1 MGKNLYIEAYDLL
14 SSGKKIILAR
24 TIRRSGSTPRDV
36 GSMCIITEEGNLIG
50 TVGGGIL
57 EYKVQQQAMVLLK
70 QKESFI
76 YRFRLTG
83 EDLAG
88 AGMICGGDVDLFLE
102 PLFPEN
108 TAMVSVYK
116 AIKHHIV
123 DKLPGILVTRIED
136 GIPAMDTDARVFLKS
151 DGHALGTIPGFNP
164 TQVDLNKNSPY
175 DLVPLRGKS
184 AALFVE
190 RISLKPRVFLFGAGH
205 VSLFVAQLA
214 KMVGFSITIIDD
226 RPEFANQERFPDV
239 DEILVTDLEHAFEHL
254 KILPNSYILI
264 ITRGHIHDKVVLQQA
279 LSSSAAY
286 IGMIGST
293 KKRDLIY
300 RALMDEGFS
309 KDDLEKVCSPIGLE
323 INAETPE
330 EIAVSIVGELI
341 KKRAPGKKTKNLIS

>member
-14 SSGKKIILAR
+14 LSGKKIVLAR

-36 GSMCIITEEGNLIG
+36 GSMCIITQEGNLIG
-50 TVGGGIL
+50 TVGGGLL
-57 EYKVQQQAMVLLK
+57 EYKVQQQAMALLK
-70 QKESFI
+70 QQESFI
-76 YRFRLTG
+76 YRFRLTS

-108 TAMVSVYK
+108 TAMVSMYK
-116 AIKHHIV
+116 TIKQHIL
-123 DKLPGILVTRIED
+123 DKRPGILVTRIED
-136 GIPAMDTDARVFLKS
+136 GIPAMDTEARVFLKEN
-151 DGHALGTIPGFNP
+151 GRALGTIPGFNP
-164 TQVDLNKNSPY
+164 KEVDLNKNSPY
-175 DLVPLRGKS
+175 DLIDFGDKS

-190 RISLKPRVFLFGAGH
+190 KISLQPRVFLFGAGH

-226 RPEFANQERFPDV
+226 RSEFANRERFPDA
-239 DEILVTDLEHAFEHL
+239 DEILVTDLEHAFEQL
-254 KILPNSYILI
+254 KIFPNSYILI
-264 ITRGHIHDKVVLQQA
+264 ITRGHIHDKIVLQQA
-279 LSSSAAY
+279 LSTPAAY

-293 KKRDLIY
+293 RKRNLIY

-309 KDDLEKVCSPIGLE
+309 KDDLEKVYSPVGLE

-341 KKRAPGKKTKNLIS
+341 KKRAPVKKTKNLIS